1 MKQSMIKR
9 LERVED
15 RQNLGRRSGETS
27 ESMPPIE
34 VARRVL
40 FMVAEGKEA
49 KRVLDAAGASLS
61 SARRAELT
69 KTLETARSVVATLA
83 KYGVTTQVETGE
95 LA

>member
-1 MKQSMIKR
+1 MKQSWIRRIER
-9 LERVED
+9 LED
-15 RQNLGRRSGETS
+15 RQAHRRCPGETL
-27 ESMPPIE
+27 PPIE

-61 SARRAELT
+61 SAHRAELT
-69 KTLETARSVVATLA
+69 KTLEMARSVVATLA
-83 KYGVTTQVETGE
+83 KYGVTTQIETGE